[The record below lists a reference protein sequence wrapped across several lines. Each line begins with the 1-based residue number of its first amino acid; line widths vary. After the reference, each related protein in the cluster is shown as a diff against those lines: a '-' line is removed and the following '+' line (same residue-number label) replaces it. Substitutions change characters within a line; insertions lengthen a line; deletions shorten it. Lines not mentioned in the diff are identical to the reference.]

1 MNPDQ
6 SFASH
11 IQQFDEGFVG
21 QSACLHSADFFVTDK
36 ASAMHNRIMITGA
49 GSGLGRE
56 IALRWAREGWQ
67 LALSDVSE
75 SGLQDTLRLVREAGG
90 EGFVQRCDVRDYSQL
105 TAFAQACEQKLGGI
119 DVIVN
124 NAGVASGGFFGELS
138 LEDWDWQIA
147 INLMG
152 VVKGCKAFLPL
163 LEQSKGKIINIASMA
178 ALMQGPAMSNYNVA
192 KAGVVALSESLLIEL
207 RQQEIGVHV
216 VCPSFFQT
224 NLLDSFRGPTPAM
237 KAQVGKLL
245 ESSPISATD
254 IAEYIYQQVASG
266 EFMILPHEQGR
277 MAWQLKQKNP
287 QLLYDEMAV
296 MAEKMRAN
304 AKSAS

>member
-1 MNPDQ
+1 MQ
-6 SFASH
+6 
-11 IQQFDEGFVG
+11 
-21 QSACLHSADFFVTDK
+21 
-36 ASAMHNRIMITGA
+36 NRIMITGA

-56 IALRWAREGWQ
+56 IALRWAREGWH
-67 LALSDVSE
+67 LALSDISDG
-75 SGLQDTLRLVREAGG
+75 GLQNTLSAVREAGG
-90 EGFVQRCDVRDYSQL
+90 DGFIQRCDVRDYSQL
-105 TAFAQACEQKLGGI
+105 TALAQACEHKFGGI
-119 DVIVN
+119 DIIVN

-192 KAGVVALSESLLIEL
+192 KAGVVALSESLLVEL
-207 RQQEIGVHV
+207 RQQEIDVHV

-245 ESSPISATD
+245 ESSPISASD
-254 IAEYIYQQVASG
+254 IAGYIFDQVGKG
-266 EFMILPHEQGR
+266 EFLILPHEQGR
-277 MAWQLKQKNP
+277 MSWQIKQQTP
-287 QLLYDEMAV
+287 QLIYDEMAI
-296 MAEKMRAN
+296 MADKMRAK
-304 AKSAS
+304 AKAG